1 MKRWLVGSLLLV
13 AVVEVLLVI
22 VINRTPDP
30 IAALEGIGGRFTRN
44 KQGEV
49 VSAVLTDKRVTDA
62 GLKHLRGANKS
73 AEAPN

>member
-30 IAALEGIGGRFTRN
+30 IAALEGIGGRVVRN

-49 VSAVLTDKRVTDA
+49 VKAYLTDNRITDA
-62 GLKHLRGANKS
+62 GLKHLRG
-73 AEAPN
+73 